1 MDNPDAGTIILRIL
15 LVFVL
20 ILINGF
26 FSMSEIAIITLNDS
40 KIDKM
45 ADEGNK
51 KARKIAEFTENSSKF
66 LSTIQIGVTLA
77 GFLASAFAADSFV
90 GYITSALGLTQ
101 STPHFRL
108 YNNLIL
114 IAITI
119 IMSYFT
125 LVLGELVPK
134 KLGMQKAEKI
144 SFAIID
150 ILKFFSVVFSPLVKI
165 LSVSANAVVRLLGLD
180 PTADEEEVTEE
191 EILLM
196 VDVGEEKGVI
206 EEAQSEMVSNIF
218 EFDDI
223 TVSELMTHRT
233 DIVAV
238 EMSDDIKDVLEL
250 AKQSGRSRIAVYED
264 DIDSIRGVV
273 YVKDLIAY
281 VGRSVPKS
289 VSVKSLTRPA
299 LYIPESKKADD
310 AFKEMC
316 ESRIQ
321 IAVVVDEYGGTAG
334 LITLEDLIES
344 IVGDIQDEYDDE
356 EDDVV
361 QVDDGIYNFEGDCD
375 IEDAEES
382 LGVTFPEG
390 DYDTLAGFFLNLTGD
405 IPKVNDNIKYKNLT
419 FTIKDMDENK
429 IEKIEVKVD
438 KTLNE
443 QDESEE

>member
-20 ILINGF
+20 ILVNGF

-45 ADEGNK
+45 AEEGNK
-51 KARKIAEFTENSSKF
+51 KAKKIAAFTENSSKF

-77 GFLASAFAADSFV
+77 GFLASAFAADSFT
-90 GYITSALGLTQ
+90 GYITTALGLTPN
-101 STPHFRL
+101 SPHFRL

-150 ILKFFSVVFSPLVKI
+150 VLRFFSAIFSPLVKV

-238 EMSDDIKDVLEL
+238 EIGDDIKDVLKL
-250 AKQSGRSRIAVYED
+250 AEETGRSRIAVYED

-281 VGRSVPKS
+281 VGKSVPKS
-289 VSVKSLTRPA
+289 VTVKSLTRPA

-356 EDDVV
+356 EDDVI
-361 QVDDGIYNFEGDCD
+361 QVDEGIYNFEGDCD

-382 LGVTFPEG
+382 LNINLPEG

-405 IPKVNDNIKYKNLT
+405 IPKVNDSVKYKNLT
-419 FTIKDMDENK
+419 LTIKDMDENK
-429 IEKIEVKVD
+429 IEKIEVKV
-438 KTLNE
+438 E
-443 QDESEE
+443 AESQKEE